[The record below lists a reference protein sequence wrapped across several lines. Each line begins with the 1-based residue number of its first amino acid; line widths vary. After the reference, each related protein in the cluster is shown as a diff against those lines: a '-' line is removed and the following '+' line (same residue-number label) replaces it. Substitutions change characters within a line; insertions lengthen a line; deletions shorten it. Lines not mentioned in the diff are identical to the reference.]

1 MAGLLKLIGDASK
14 VARGTGRGQRISTRF
29 PTAKAATENPL
40 TENLIINEQAMQV
53 SPQAYDTNTGI
64 MGNYNTVLTNAK
76 SSKGKGQAAMDSATD
91 NLLWLYNQVP
101 KETREVTRNWYVG
114 ANKMANELATKHN
127 VSVDTASAVI
137 AALSPQ
143 KDWYQNLSLAE
154 RVLDIYGKSSG
165 KKMSKEAAAK
175 AKELYIK
182 PNHLAD
188 LKIASTKPFE
198 ELTPNQKAIYIRS
211 TDQAHNDRSYDIT
224 NPLGQRTGKALTGK
238 GELATASWGSN
249 VEIGKAI
256 KAIDD
261 PSIENISRQ
270 MGEAHKVRNFY
281 NNIADP
287 FHAEFDPMMGDV
299 TIDTHAVAADQ
310 MKPLTGNSAQVAQNF
325 GSGGGSASTSLSG
338 AGGTYGLHA
347 DATRR
352 AAQAMGIMPREM
364 QSITWEAARSMFPK
378 SFKTADNIQQ
388 IEAVWDLFKQKKM
401 SLEDARG
408 LISEK
413 AGGLA
418 APDWATGR
426 PVNGIYAGAGSA
438 SVGGGVSGIGL
449 SSPEQ
454 ANAFSADQRR
464 ALMSSD
470 IPAEWLGLPP
480 RNVNQ
485 PDIGDPEAYAFQG
498 DQGAGV
504 SPIQAFKGMADT
516 GAGLLRGA
524 VTEAMGAPNSLVGL
538 GGGISGMMSSGKG
551 GLLERFGQG
560 AERAQNAVK
569 GVPILGQSAEDW
581 SGLLPRLTSMSGMS
595 EDELKKLQQFGSN
608 FSPF

>member
-1 MAGLLKLIGDASK
+1 MAGLLKLISDASDM
-14 VARGTGRGQRISTRF
+14 ARGAGRGQRISTRF

-101 KETREVTRNWYVG
+101 KETRDVTRNWYVG

-238 GELATASWGSN
+238 GELATAAWGSN

-310 MKPLTGNSAQVAQNF
+310 MKPLSGNSAQVAQNF

-378 SFKTADNIQQ
+378 SFKTTDNVQQ

-480 RNVNQ
+480 RNVSQ
-485 PDIGDPEAYAFQG
+485 PDLSDPEANAFQG
-498 DQGAGV
+498 NQGAGV

-524 VTEAMGAPNSLVGL
+524 VTEAMGVPNSLVGL
-538 GGGISGMMSSGKG
+538 GGGIGGMMSSGSG